1 MLGSVQCDF
10 NLLKVIFIIYDVEG
24 LVDVFYEGI
33 LLDLFC
39 EGQGVVVQGEL
50 EKGNYI
56 FVKEVLVKYDENYML
71 LEVEKVMEVN
81 YCCLVS
87 VYKDL
92 VL

>member
-39 EGQGVVVQGEL
+39 EG
-50 EKGNYI
+50 
-56 FVKEVLVKYDENYML
+56 
-71 LEVEKVMEVN
+71 
-81 YCCLVS
+81 
-87 VYKDL
+87 
-92 VL
+92 